1 LHHAGNK
8 RRNCEPAHGRGR
20 FRRCRLHETRPPK
33 LYRAE
38 NGKTERE
45 SLMLAASARHK
56 NRNLATYTR
65 KTHMTKQAELIA
77 LEDSSLET
85 VAGGFDYKKPSFD
98 LDLDLNLN
106 LATVTQTN
114 TVVFAGNTIVAEGG
128 SNYIDASATNY
139 SDIHQDA

>member
-1 LHHAGNK
+1 
-8 RRNCEPAHGRGR
+8 
-20 FRRCRLHETRPPK
+20 
-33 LYRAE
+33 
-38 NGKTERE
+38 
-45 SLMLAASARHK
+45 
-56 NRNLATYTR
+56 
-65 KTHMTKQAELIA
+65 MTKQAELIA

-85 VAGGFDYKKPSFD
+85 VAGGYGGFKAPKLD
-98 LDLDLNLN
+98 LDLDFDLN

>member
-1 LHHAGNK
+1 
-8 RRNCEPAHGRGR
+8 
-20 FRRCRLHETRPPK
+20 
-33 LYRAE
+33 
-38 NGKTERE
+38 
-45 SLMLAASARHK
+45 
-56 NRNLATYTR
+56 
-65 KTHMTKQAELIA
+65 MTKQAELIA

-85 VAGGFDYKKPSFD
+85 VAGGFDFKKPVVD
-98 LDLDLNLN
+98 LDLKLN